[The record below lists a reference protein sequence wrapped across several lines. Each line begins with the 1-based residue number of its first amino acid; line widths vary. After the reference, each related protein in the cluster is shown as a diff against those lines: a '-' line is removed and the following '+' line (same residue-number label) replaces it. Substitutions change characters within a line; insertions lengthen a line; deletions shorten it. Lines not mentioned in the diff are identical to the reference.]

1 MQGAKMDMK
10 NFILPFQNDNGD
22 ECIAYIPQPTPEELR
37 QIAGIL
43 GFLLPKVQG
52 SELDFIVFVQDW
64 ELMLEKYY
72 KKQARDGEDIN
83 NIKADLM
90 RFLDRK
96 IEVGN
101 CFDMKGNILQELS
114 ADERNFISGELLFFC
129 CLYRYA
135 KIAFKQK
142 EMKDLTTSLTSSAY
156 QEYLKKQHGGQSMNA
171 EQKRL
176 PNTL

>member
-1 MQGAKMDMK
+1 MQGAKMDTK
-10 NFILPFQNDNGD
+10 NFILPFQSDSGD
-22 ECIAYIPQPTPEELR
+22 ECVAYIPQPTPEELR

-43 GFLLPKVQG
+43 GFLLPKIQG

-72 KKQARDGEDIN
+72 KKQAKDGEDVN

-96 IEVGN
+96 IEIGN
-101 CFDMKGNILQELS
+101 CFDMKGNILQVLS
-114 ADERNFISGELLFFC
+114 DDERNFISGELLFFC

-135 KIAFKQK
+135 KVAFKQK
-142 EMKDLTTSLTSSAY
+142 EMRDLTTSLTSLDYRES
-156 QEYLKKQHGGQSMNA
+156 LKKRHGGQLTSA
-171 EQKRL
+171 EQKQ
-176 PNTL
+176 